1 MPMSVY
7 KHDDLS
13 KFFQA
18 VEAGNVSSAYLVF
31 GERFLCQEA
40 VNELIQRLL
49 PDEAQRRN
57 FLKTVDGEKE
67 DIVSTVNMLKT
78 YSLFGG
84 RQVIRVMDTRLFQSK
99 AVASTFW
106 EKAEGAYAA
115 KEFPQASKYLCR
127 FLALAEMVPSD
138 WQTELAECSP
148 DRWQSLF
155 GFPQPANRQW
165 VQELLA
171 ATVAEAGIPEKS
183 QESADLLANVLAQ
196 GIPANNILILVA
208 EAVDKRKRLY
218 KFFEKNCVVLDLSVD
233 SGSTSAARKGQE
245 VLLKKLVY
253 KTLARYGKNIDPQCL
268 PILFER
274 VGFHPVA
281 IVMET
286 EKLALSVG
294 EAPLIDKS
302 ALDSILSRT
311 REEALYELHE
321 AIGEQNLTQTL
332 HILKRLR
339 ENGMHALAIVAG
351 LRNFLRKLLLARAFQ
366 EHDPPKYLKGL
377 AYPAFQKGY
386 LPEFQK
392 KVGTM
397 PEALNGHPFVVYKLF
412 RQAEMF
418 PLPLLKKALESLLLA
433 EYRLKGGSHAAEQL
447 ILEDFIFSLLG
458 QRPQVQGVR
467 R

>member
-1 MPMSVY
+1 MPVH
-7 KHDDLS
+7 KHDDLNS
-13 KFFQA
+13 FFQA
-18 VEAGNVSSAYLVF
+18 IDAGNVSSAYLVF
-31 GERFLCQEA
+31 GERFLCQET

-49 PDEAQRRN
+49 PNEAQRHN

-67 DIVSTVNMLKT
+67 DIASTISMLKT

-106 EKAEGAYAA
+106 EKAESAYAA
-115 KEFPQASKYLCR
+115 KEFPQANKYLCR
-127 FLALAEMVPSD
+127 LLALAEMLPSD
-138 WQTELAECSP
+138 WQTELAACSP
-148 DRWQSLF
+148 ERWQALF
-155 GFPQPANRQW
+155 GFPQPNNRQW
-165 VQELLA
+165 VQEIFA
-171 ATVAEAGIPEKS
+171 AIPAETKIPGQSAEA
-183 QESADLLANVLAQ
+183 ADLLANVLSL

-218 KFFEKNCVVLDLSVD
+218 KFFEKNCVVLDLSLD

-245 VLLKKLVY
+245 TLLKKLVY

-286 EKLALSVG
+286 EKLALSIG
-294 EAPLIDKS
+294 EAPVIDKS
-302 ALDSILSRT
+302 ALDSMLSRT

-321 AIGEQNLTQTL
+321 AIGDQNLTRAL
-332 HILKRLR
+332 LILKRLR
-339 ENGMHALAIVAG
+339 ENGMHALVIVAG
-351 LRNFLRKLLLARAFQ
+351 VRNFLRKLLLARAFQ
-366 EHDPPKYLKGL
+366 EHDSPKYLKGL

-386 LPEFQK
+386 LAEFQK
-392 KVGTM
+392 KIGTM
-397 PEALNGHPFVVYKLF
+397 PDALSGHPFMVYKLF
-412 RQAEMF
+412 RQAEKF
-418 PLPLLKKALESLLLA
+418 PQPLLQKALESLLLA
-433 EYRLKGGSHAAEQL
+433 EYGLKGGSLVNEHL

-458 QRPQVQGVR
+458 QRPQVQGAR